1 VTALKVTPYGNG
13 MAMTISALFAFGNL
27 KNHAL
32 FEGDILLQG
41 K

>member
-1 VTALKVTPYGNG
+1 MKVTPYGNG

-27 KNHAL
+27 KYHAL